1 MLEFI
6 RPAHIFAPKP
16 LYKVKEPSTS
26 MDLEERYDKIYRY
39 CYRRLHDRQAAE
51 DVTQET
57 FARFLAAEGY
67 RSQGKAMGY
76 LYTIARNLC
85 ADQYRRPADE
95 PLPEDMPAPDRWGDA
110 LAGLALRQ
118 ALAELSDQEQELVL
132 MRYVNQEP
140 VSLIAA
146 ALGLSRFAV
155 YRRTEAAL
163 KKLRRA
169 LSEEEEL

>member
-1 MLEFI
+1 
-6 RPAHIFAPKP
+6 
-16 LYKVKEPSTS
+16 
-26 MDLEERYDKIYRY
+26 MDLEECYDKIYRY
-39 CYRRLHDRQAAE
+39 CFRRLGDRQTAE

-57 FARFLAAEGY
+57 FARFLGAEGY
-67 RSQGKAMGY
+67 RSQGRAMGY

-85 ADQYRRPADE
+85 ADRYRRPADE
-95 PLPEDMPAPDRWGDA
+95 PLPEDLPAPDRWDDA
-110 LAGLALRQ
+110 LASSLALRQ

-140 VSLIAA
+140 VSVIAA

-169 LSEEEEL
+169 LSEEEP